1 MHKTTM
7 FLDSNNCF
15 QKLGVQ
21 LFERIILYTVAG
33 L

>member
-15 QKLGVQ
+15 QKLSVQ